1 MAFKEGESGN
11 PGGRPKLPDDIKEA
25 RQMSL
30 EEFLRYII
38 SVMKLTPSEVKEIN
52 MDDMPLG
59 KRAILNAFAKND
71 YKAMKDFQDRLWGKA
86 KESIDLTHSG
96 ELNPVN
102 ITVKGVAT
110 IDNDN

>member
-30 EEFLRYII
+30 EEFLRYVI

-86 KESIDLTHSG
+86 KESIDLSHTM
-96 ELNPVN
+96 ETPVKIN
-102 ITVKGVAT
+102 IIPVKP
-110 IDNDN
+110 DDK